1 MPDVTP
7 PIACDGH
14 GIGVLHVTGGN
25 YSKGHR
31 EPSVAGLVD
40 GNLVAS
46 HDPAGS
52 AARELMHVAGS
63 LGGMLDNRG
72 QSDELGAAR
81 IMAHPILGDLP
92 PSPLVE
98 FTFDGSAVQG
108 REGEPIA
115 AALFAAGYRVLRTMP
130 RFGDVRGGYCMI
142 GRCADCMVVVDD
154 VPNVPA
160 CLTPVSAGLVVRTQR
175 GLGESASEAGERG
188 Q

>member
-40 GNLVAS
+40 GNMVAS

-72 QSDELGAAR
+72 QLDELGAAR

-92 PSPLVE
+92 PSPLVG

-108 REGEPIA
+108 RGGEPIA
-115 AALFAAGYRVLRTMP
+115 AALFAVGYRVLRTMP

-154 VPNVPA
+154 VPNAPA

-188 Q
+188 G